1 MRLSHAHILPE
12 ICFCPS
18 CPSMAILLF
27 FVNTDPPSVTTVSEK
42 MTTMTHHLLLS
53 ITRLGTQR
61 TQTRCGIAS
70 CHYVPWKPNEY
81 FLQLYSL
88 TTAPILPLCFEAST
102 VLVSR
107 TLTGH
112 FPKPVS
118 LVALSPAFQVVCTA
132 GDAVGPG

>member
-1 MRLSHAHILPE
+1 MRLSHAHILPV
-12 ICFCPS
+12 ICFCPF
-18 CPSMAILLF
+18 CPSMTILLF
-27 FVNTDPPSVTTVSEK
+27 FVNTDPLSVTTVSEK

-53 ITRLGTQR
+53 ITRLSTQG

-70 CHYVPWKPNEY
+70 CHHVPWKPNEY

-88 TTAPILPLCFEAST
+88 ST
-102 VLVSR
+102 GKHCAVVSR

-118 LVALSPAFQVVCTA
+118 LMALSPAFQVVCTA